1 MLFIFYGFKW
11 IVNIKHLQK
20 QGYRWIELLL
30 VKFLHSKRNLNRVFV
45 FSTVWICYN
54 NIIFMEA
61 RSAKYR
67 LVKKNL
73 WSTFYLTWSLIWK
86 RVFHVL
92 NQVKSLHCD
101 VKISDWIQTIKL
113 DDHNIFLL
121 KSRINLRMKTR
132 ELSNFQAILL

>member
-1 MLFIFYGFKW
+1 MVLNELWTLSICRNKGIW
-11 IVNIKHLQK
+11 
-20 QGYRWIELLL
+20 WIELLL
-30 VKFLHSKRNLNRVFV
+30 VKFLRSKRNLNRVFV

-67 LVKKNL
+67 LVKKKL